1 MDYQSSKKVL
11 VALEREKVQYVV
23 FGGAAINLL
32 GLPRYTIDLDLFIAP
47 DFENIERLKTALRS
61 VFNDPNIDQIT
72 AEDLL
77 GEYPAVRYV
86 PPEGEFSV
94 DILTRLGSA
103 FGFED
108 LETERIPFDE
118 IMITVATPKTL
129 YRMKKDTLRIKDRG
143 DAELLRKRFNIEEE

>member
-1 MDYQSSKKVL
+1 MDYQASKKVL
-11 VALEREKVQYVV
+11 VALEREKVRYVV

-47 DFENIERLKTALRS
+47 DLENIERLKAALRS
-61 VFNDPNIDQIT
+61 VFHDPNIDQIT

-94 DILTRLGSA
+94 DILTRLGLA

>member
-1 MDYQSSKKVL
+1 MDYQASKKVL
-11 VALEREKVQYVV
+11 VALEREKVRYVV

-47 DFENIERLKTALRS
+47 DLENIERLKAALRS
-61 VFNDPNIDQIT
+61 VFHDPNIDQIT

-103 FGFED
+103 FRFED

>member
-1 MDYQSSKKVL
+1 MDYQASKKVL
-11 VALEREKVQYVV
+11 VALEREKVRYVV

-47 DFENIERLKTALRS
+47 DLENIERLKASLRS

-103 FGFED
+103 FRFED

-129 YRMKKDTLRIKDRG
+129 YRMKKDTVRIKDRG
-143 DAELLRKRFNIEEE
+143 DAELLRRRFNIEEE

>member
-47 DFENIERLKTALRS
+47 DLENIEQLKAALRS
-61 VFNDPNIDQIT
+61 VFHDPNIDQIT

-103 FGFED
+103 FRFED

>member
-1 MDYQSSKKVL
+1 MDYQASKKVL
-11 VALEREKVQYVV
+11 VALEREKVRYVV

-47 DFENIERLKTALRS
+47 DLENIERLKAALRS
-61 VFNDPNIDQIT
+61 VFHDPNIDQIT